1 MDYLWNP
8 FKTIH
13 VEKMDEKMKS
23 MKAKY
28 DKCII
33 EGKLIRFVS
42 KVMMFFMLNK
52 EMTHIEKRVS
62 YCESFEIFEANV
74 EDFFRDPDV

>member
-33 EGKLIRFVS
+33 EGKLIY
-42 KVMMFFMLNK
+42 KVLKFYMLNK
-52 EMTHIEKRVS
+52 ETTHIEKRVA
-62 YCESFEIFEANV
+62 YCESFELFEANV